1 LSAVCFID
9 NDIILKL
16 AACNFFWEAVSTLEL
31 SENDLQVLPEAKY
44 VFQGSNKV
52 KKKYGSIIVEN
63 AINIVERC
71 GKIQLEDDDE
81 EVQQLQQLQIEGID
95 PGEMLLICAT
105 RKETSFYLTTGDKR
119 CLTALASHA
128 ELENVRQRLTGRVI
142 CLEQLILKLIKTQGF
157 DKVLTNVLP
166 ARTYDTALKSIFGSG
181 ERATEENVLTSL
193 EGYINDLQK
202 NTKGLLIKL

>member
-1 LSAVCFID
+1 MSPVCFID

-31 SENDLQVLPEAKY
+31 SENDLRVLPEAKH
-44 VFQGSNKV
+44 VFQRSNKV
-52 KKKYGSIIVEN
+52 KKKYGSIILQN

-71 GKIQLEDDDE
+71 GEIQLEEDE
-81 EVQQLQQLQIEGID
+81 EELQQLQIEGID

-105 RKETSFYLTTGDKR
+105 RRETSFYLTTGDKR